1 MWTPDF
7 RTPELALAAKG
18 RGSVRSWEDYFW
30 PGTTVLANKLG
41 ITDANKLDA
50 AEHVLT
56 TAAAND
62 IAAGVVEIPRTFDA
76 DHLKALHKHLFQ
88 DVYEWAGQYREVNM
102 SKDGVAFAAR
112 VDIDTYLSHMAS
124 ITAEV
129 PWNDIDAPDLA
140 EQAARVYS
148 TLNHAHPFREGN
160 GRAGKLFV
168 SQLVETTRYDFDYNA
183 IDPLVWNQRSA
194 LSAPDLGDHV
204 PHHELLTPVFA
215 HILID
220 RPPPAPPA
228 VDPDIELARKAA
240 RFARRDHPTN
250 ARSATTRPTAGQGPQ
265 STSYR
270 PSAHYRR
277 DPGRDNPSSRD
288 PGRD

>member
-1 MWTPDF
+1 MPGF
-7 RTPELALAAKG
+7 PSRERIPALVGARTTVSAWG
-18 RGSVRSWEDYFW
+18 DYFW

-41 ITDANKLDA
+41 ITDPDTLKVKEA
-50 AEHVLT
+50 ART
-56 TAAAND
+56 TRREQELR
-62 IAAGVVEIPRTFDA
+62 AGTVDLPRTFDA

-112 VDIDTYLSHMAS
+112 VDIDTYLSHVAT
-124 ITAEV
+124 IAAEV
-129 PWNDIDAPDLA
+129 LWNDLDAPDLA

-168 SQLVETTRYDFDYNA
+168 SQLVEPAGYDFDYNA

-194 LSAPDLGDHV
+194 LSAPDLGDHI

-215 HILID
+215 HILIE
-220 RPPPAPPA
+220 RPTPPAPA

-288 PGRD
+288 TGRD